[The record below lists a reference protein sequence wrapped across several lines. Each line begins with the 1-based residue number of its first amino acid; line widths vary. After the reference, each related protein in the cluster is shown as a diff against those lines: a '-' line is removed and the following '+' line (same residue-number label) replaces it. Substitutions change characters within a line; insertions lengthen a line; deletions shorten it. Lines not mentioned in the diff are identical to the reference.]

1 VTVTQLL
8 VVLGLHLHAP
18 AAGQTDAGWNP
29 LASLKASIGIRALSS
44 APIRVDLAEVKGAE
58 VTFYNV
64 NSREIERFF
73 LPFDG
78 APSAEDAARLTRLFR
93 CKRSGRQRKPD
104 RGLVQILARLGERYP
119 GRVFELVS
127 AHRATG
133 DRGSKHYSGHAIDFR
148 VRGVSVVELRDYV
161 WGTFSNTGHIGLGQ
175 YLGEG
180 FLHIDHRPGEPS
192 IGWVQTRR
200 GLPYRYHPRWS
211 RSAHRQPGLVI
222 ARGGGRKQ
230 NARR

>member
-18 AAGQTDAGWNP
+18 AAGQTDASWNP
-29 LASLKASIGIRALSS
+29 LASLRASIGIHALSS
-44 APIRVDLAEVKGAE
+44 APIRVDRADLEGAE
-58 VTFYNV
+58 VTFHNV
-64 NSREIERFF
+64 NSRETERFV

-78 APSAEDAARLTRLFR
+78 ALSAEDAARLTHLFR
-93 CKRSGRQRKPD
+93 CKRSGRQRQPD

-133 DRGSKHYSGHAIDFR
+133 GDRRSKHYSGHAIDFR
-148 VRGVSVVELRDYV
+148 VRGVSVVEVRDHV
-161 WGTFSNTGHIGLGQ
+161 WQTFSGAGHIGLGQ

-180 FLHIDHRPGEPS
+180 FLHIDHRPDEPS

-200 GLPYRYHPRWS
+200 GRPYRYHPRWA
-211 RSAHRQPGLVI
+211 RLGLELVSQ
-222 ARGGGRKQ
+222 KET
-230 NARR
+230 ARR